1 MIIAVIVFIAAL
13 IVGMPIAFVLG
24 LFGTTHILAMGNAA
38 FLNVLITR
46 MFSGVNIIS
55 ISCIPF
61 FIMAGELMNGGGV
74 TARMLAF
81 LRESIGRFKGGLGYC
96 TVAISAIL
104 AAILG
109 SAQAVAA
116 LLCRVLVGELE
127 KDNYP
132 PAFSGALI
140 SAASVLGPIIP
151 PSTMFIFYCMLT
163 DVSIKY
169 MFIAGIV
176 PGIIL
181 ALAYCVVVFF
191 EVRHMDLKKPEGRF
205 SLRRFGKAL
214 FKAIPALLVPVII
227 MGGILSGIFTPTE
240 SGAVACV
247 AAFVAGLIYREMKLS
262 KIPQMMLNTAI
273 STAAIFLII
282 AFGNIIAWSMAMDG
296 IPDMII
302 TTNPYVI
309 IALIIVLLTFV
320 GCVLDMASATLIFLP
335 VLFPLSQMIGMDSV
349 HFGIIFSLMITIGMI
364 TPPVG
369 QCLFITTN
377 ITKTPFM
384 DICKRI
390 GWFVVA
396 AIGTTTVLAYLP
408 DVVLWIPR
416 LMGYTGA

>member
-140 SAASVLGPIIP
+140 SA
-151 PSTMFIFYCMLT
+151 
-163 DVSIKY
+163 
-169 MFIAGIV
+169 
-176 PGIIL
+176 
-181 ALAYCVVVFF
+181 
-191 EVRHMDLKKPEGRF
+191 PEQ
-205 SLRRFGKAL
+205 
-214 FKAIPALLVPVII
+214 
-227 MGGILSGIFTPTE
+227 
-240 SGAVACV
+240 
-247 AAFVAGLIYREMKLS
+247 IY
-262 KIPQMMLNTAI
+262 
-273 STAAIFLII
+273 
-282 AFGNIIAWSMAMDG
+282 
-296 IPDMII
+296 
-302 TTNPYVI
+302 
-309 IALIIVLLTFV
+309 
-320 GCVLDMASATLIFLP
+320 
-335 VLFPLSQMIGMDSV
+335 
-349 HFGIIFSLMITIGMI
+349 
-364 TPPVG
+364 
-369 QCLFITTN
+369 
-377 ITKTPFM
+377 
-384 DICKRI
+384 
-390 GWFVVA
+390 
-396 AIGTTTVLAYLP
+396 
-408 DVVLWIPR
+408 
-416 LMGYTGA
+416 